1 LAETVNQFTGVVSDP
16 SNVVSDSGV
25 ARRERPGTRAGLM
38 RAVVVDAAG
47 AAPVVRWV
55 DRPTVG
61 AGDALVRV
69 TASGLCATD
78 LKIMAG
84 DVPTVAFPHILGHEV
99 AGIVEAVGDDATIA
113 VGTAVVVPMFAPCG
127 RCIPCRSGIDQLC
140 ADGGGQVGFDR
151 PGGLAEYIA
160 VPARVL
166 LPVPAGVP
174 AVQAALIGDCLSTVL
189 NAVRKARPDAGET
202 AVVVG
207 AGGIGLHVVQELH
220 RRGAKVVVVEP
231 DGARR
236 RLARLL
242 GAVADL
248 DPGEGLDVA
257 SVIKSEGLRQ
267 PTVLVDCAGRS
278 AIPWEMLGPGAR
290 VVVVGYRPGAVLEV
304 PVLTLVG
311 NQMSLL
317 GVRAASRTD
326 AEEALDALASG
337 LIEPVISRTAS
348 LDDAPEMLG
357 ELASGS
363 LLGRAVVVP

>member
-1 LAETVNQFTGVVSDP
+1 MGTGS
-16 SNVVSDSGV
+16 
-25 ARRERPGTRAGLM
+25 M

-47 AAPVVRWV
+47 AAPAVRWV

-61 AGDALVRV
+61 AAEALVRV

-99 AGIVEAVGDDATIA
+99 AGIVEAVGGDATIE
-113 VGTAVVVPMFAPCG
+113 VGTAVAVPMFVPCG

-140 ADGGGQVGFDR
+140 ANGGGQVGFDR

-166 LPVPAGVP
+166 LPLPVGIP
-174 AVQAALIGDCLSTVL
+174 AVQAALIGDCLSTVW
-189 NAVRKARPDAGET
+189 NAVRKARPEAGET
-202 AVVVG
+202 ALVVG

-220 RRGAKVVVVEP
+220 RRGTKVVVVEP

-236 RLARLL
+236 RLARQL
-242 GAVADL
+242 GATAGI
-248 DPGEGLDVA
+248 DPSDGLDVT
-257 SVIKSEGLRQ
+257 SVIEDAGLRQ
-267 PTVLVDCAGRS
+267 PAVLVDCAGRA
-278 AIPWEMLGPGAR
+278 AIPWESLAPGAR
-290 VVVVGYRPGAVLEV
+290 VVVVGYRPGAMVEI

-311 NQMSLL
+311 NQISVL

-348 LDDAPEMLG
+348 LDDAPAVLA
-357 ELASGS
+357 ELAAGS

>member
-1 LAETVNQFTGVVSDP
+1 
-16 SNVVSDSGV
+16 
-25 ARRERPGTRAGLM
+25 M
-38 RAVVVDAAG
+38 RAVVVEAAG
-47 AAPVVRWV
+47 AAPVVRLV
-55 DRPTVG
+55 DRPMVG

-99 AGIVEAVGDDATIA
+99 AGIVEAVGGDATIA
-113 VGTAVVVPMFAPCG
+113 VGTAVAVPMFAPCG

-151 PGGLAEYIA
+151 PGGLAEYIV

-166 LPVPAGVP
+166 LPLPAGV
-174 AVQAALIGDCLSTVL
+174 AAIHAALIGDCLSTVW
-189 NAVRKARPDAGET
+189 NAVRKARPEAGET

-220 RRGAKVVVVEP
+220 RRGTKVVVIEP
-231 DGARR
+231 DRARR

-242 GAVADL
+242 GATAGI
-248 DPGEGLDVA
+248 DPGDELNVA
-257 SVIKSEGLRQ
+257 SAIEDAGLRQ

-278 AIPWEMLGPGAR
+278 AIAWEMLAPGAR
-290 VVVVGYRPGAVLEV
+290 VVVVGYRPDAVLEV
-304 PVLTLVG
+304 PVLTFLG
-311 NQMSLL
+311 NQISLF

-348 LDDAPEMLG
+348 LDDAPAVLG
-357 ELASGS
+357 ELAAGS